1 MKWFFL
7 IDSIEQMLVAKFGMN
22 LSIGDHH
29 SDKYE
34 SKFMDTN
41 EYSVCSV
48 SLTGDGRGDGRS
60 SHEHGLDNESGDG
73 YPYRKLSEFKKIHPM
88 NEFLH

>member
-1 MKWFFL
+1 
-7 IDSIEQMLVAKFGMN
+7 
-22 LSIGDHH
+22 
-29 SDKYE
+29 
-34 SKFMDTN
+34 MDTN